1 MIKKLKVLLAT
12 LSVTVLFTSCLK
24 EDGPEV
30 KNWTQTFNVNG
41 VSFKMITTKGG
52 TFTMGSNEEDAFI
65 YEKPAHQVKVS
76 SFAIGETEVTQEL
89 WQAVMGNNPSFCNG
103 IKNNHDFGTNMQR
116 PVENV
121 SREDCLEF
129 IDKLNQITGKTF
141 RLPTE
146 AEWEYAA
153 RGGNFSKNYNYSGS
167 NDIEQVA
174 WYGNNT
180 YYSGDSNEFGT
191 HSVATKQPN
200 ELGLYDMSGNVREWC
215 NDKFYYYDGSPFNW
229 PHYVIRGGSCSDSSS
244 DCRVSCR
251 YRNGDDGSLELGLR
265 LAL

>member
-1 MIKKLKVLLAT
+1 MINTLKVLLAT
-12 LSVTVLFTSCLK
+12 LTVTVLFTSCLK

-129 IDKLNQITGKTF
+129 IDKLNQITGQTF

-153 RGGNFSKNYNYSGS
+153 RGGSFSKNYNYSGS

-180 YYSGDSNEFGT
+180 YYSGNSNEFGT

-200 ELGLYDMSGNVREWC
+200 ELGL
-215 NDKFYYYDGSPFNW
+215 
-229 PHYVIRGGSCSDSSS
+229 
-244 DCRVSCR
+244 
-251 YRNGDDGSLELGLR
+251 
-265 LAL
+265 